1 MIAGL
6 HFIYCILKTDE
17 PNALECGVR
26 CRMMAEGCNAYT
38 YDAETNSCSSAKVRC
53 RIMAEGCNAY
63 TNDADTNSCSAAK
76 VRCSIKDAMHI
87 HMMLIQTPALLLR

>member
-17 PNALECGVR
+17 PNALEGGVR
-26 CRMMAEGCNAYT
+26 CRM
-38 YDAETNSCSSAKVRC
+38 
-53 RIMAEGCNAY
+53 MAEGCNAY

-76 VRCSIKDAMHI
+76 LRCSIKDAMHI
-87 HMMLIQTPALLLR
+87 HMMLIQIPALLLR